1 MQQNNSDDNTTNIS
15 KLREEVA
22 KYVEERDWKK
32 YHNPKDL
39 SLSLVIELA
48 ELMEIFQWEDQNSID
63 EMLEDEVKKERIKD
77 EVADVAIYLLSFCN
91 TSEIDL
97 SSAVL
102 EKIKKIKKKYPKEKV
117 LNEEVYKKDGL

>member
-1 MQQNNSDDNTTNIS
+1 
-15 KLREEVA
+15 
-22 KYVEERDWKK
+22 
-32 YHNPKDL
+32 
-39 SLSLVIELA
+39 
-48 ELMEIFQWEDQNSID
+48 
-63 EMLEDEVKKERIKD
+63 
-77 EVADVAIYLLSFCN
+77 VADVAIYLLSFCN